1 MSTGAYAD
9 IADRLV
15 GKLELEIPPVAL
27 ARANAAPEG
36 VGVLAR
42 EVPSSCSLWREAES
56 GVFYAPA
63 EKHFNCPV
71 GAMTMGFE
79 LTDAVK
85 GHLMDVVQHMCACGY
100 IGEDEPASM
109 PTVPAG
115 HTGMLYGPLRDFP
128 TAPDLVVLWLAPRQA
143 MLFNEAS
150 GAVRW
155 SGGGQLPVL
164 GRPACSALP
173 MALSQSRPMLSMGC
187 LGMRTFTEV
196 GGDRMLAVI
205 PGTELERFA
214 DGLDAVLAANVQM
227 ASVYDAQKAAFTTGG

>member
-9 IADRLV
+9 IAARLART
-15 GKLELEIPPVAL
+15 LELEIPPVAL
-27 ARANAAPEG
+27 ARANAAPDG
-36 VGVLAR
+36 IDVLDS

-56 GVFYAPA
+56 RVFYAPA
-63 EKHFNCPV
+63 ARHFNCPV

-85 GHLMDVVQHMCACGY
+85 GRLMDVVQQMCACGY
-100 IGEDEPASM
+100 IGQDEPASM

-128 TAPDLVVLWLAPRQA
+128 AAPDLVVMWLAPRQA

-173 MALSQSRPMLSMGC
+173 MALSQSRAMLSMGC
-187 LGMRTFTEV
+187 LGMRTFTDISA
-196 GGDRMLAVI
+196 DRMLAVL
-205 PGTELERFA
+205 PAAELERFA
-214 DGLDAVLAANVQM
+214 ASLDAVAAANSDM
-227 ASVYDAQKAAFTTGG
+227 AHVYDAQKAAFTTGG